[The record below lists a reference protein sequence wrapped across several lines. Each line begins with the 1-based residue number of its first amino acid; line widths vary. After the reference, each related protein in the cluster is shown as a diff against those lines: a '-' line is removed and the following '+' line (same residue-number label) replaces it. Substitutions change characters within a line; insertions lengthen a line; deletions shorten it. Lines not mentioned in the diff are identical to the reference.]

1 MAKFKNM
8 EWFNDLKKR
17 ANESKDFQKAAKWFK
32 GAIGWRI
39 MDDAYSFTI
48 SQGQIKSIEPGL
60 KDTVFNVVGDM
71 EEWDELMTKGTI
83 NRLFRQNRIRLE
95 GNKVEAMRYWKI
107 LWYLTEIAREVK

>member
-1 MAKFKNM
+1 MAKFKSM

-32 GAIGWRI
+32 GAIGWKI
-39 MDDAYSFTI
+39 LDEAYSFTL
-48 SQGQIKSIEPGL
+48 SEGQIKAVEPGL
-60 KDTVFNVVGDM
+60 KGTAFDVVGDL
-71 EEWDELMTKGTI
+71 EDWNELMTKGTI

-95 GNKVEAMRYWKI
+95 GDKVEAMRYWKI

>member
-1 MAKFKNM
+1 MAEFKSI
-8 EWFNDLKKR
+8 EWFNNLKKE
-17 ANESKDFQKAAKWFK
+17 ANGNKDFQKAARWFK
-32 GAIGWRI
+32 GAIGWKIRE
-39 MDDAYSFTI
+39 DTYRFTI
-48 SQGQIKSIEPGL
+48 SESQIKSIEPGL